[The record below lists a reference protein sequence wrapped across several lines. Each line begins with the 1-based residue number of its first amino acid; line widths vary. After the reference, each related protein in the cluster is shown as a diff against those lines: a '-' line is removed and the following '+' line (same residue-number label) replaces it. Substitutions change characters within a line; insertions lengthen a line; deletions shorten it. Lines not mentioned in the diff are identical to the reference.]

1 MKMTK
6 EKAKLVHFKAR
17 KRVLE
22 VHLENI
28 ADHGTIDEFI
38 EFSRELDA
46 IEHRIQVAE
55 NFLAEG
61 FKFNAGETHTVTSS
75 IHPYVH

>member
-6 EKAKLVHFKAR
+6 ETAKLVHFKAC

-22 VHLENI
+22 VHLEKL
-28 ADHGTIDEFI
+28 ADQGTIDEFI
-38 EFSRELDA
+38 EATRELDT

-61 FKFNAGETHTVTSS
+61 FKTSVKETHTVTSS
-75 IHPYVH
+75 IHPYVY